1 MGSVR
6 ACVTNRNCVAMAA
19 RRTCSCTICLRC
31 NTKLATRTIFT
42 TIWVNITIRA
52 VCALRMSM
60 RTCAIRTS
68 TMTMASQL
76 PDSQR
81 KDDKL

>member
-6 ACVTNRNCVAMAA
+6 ACVANRNRVTMVT
-19 RRTCSCTICLRC
+19 RRTCSCSICLRC

-68 TMTMASQL
+68 TMTMAREF